1 MAASSSSAR
10 LASRS
15 PTGRPRRAEL
25 RGAFVPAEVVAV
37 LEGDLES
44 GMGSQDFRTKTFLDQ
59 VAGFHGWP
67 SIEKSSVDYTC
78 LKAGMI
84 LHAD

>member
-1 MAASSSSAR
+1 
-10 LASRS
+10 
-15 PTGRPRRAEL
+15 
-25 RGAFVPAEVVAV
+25 VVAV